1 MIEKTFS
8 IGLNYGLYGG
18 VKTIYILF
26 LVQYSYNSFVLCTFK
41 LSITIYLKS
50 YYLSYFIKLLN
61 ILEFIVVLYRLIL
74 FILFF
79 VIDIITLYSFL

>member
-50 YYLSYFIKLLN
+50 Y
-61 ILEFIVVLYRLIL
+61 
-74 FILFF
+74 
-79 VIDIITLYSFL
+79 